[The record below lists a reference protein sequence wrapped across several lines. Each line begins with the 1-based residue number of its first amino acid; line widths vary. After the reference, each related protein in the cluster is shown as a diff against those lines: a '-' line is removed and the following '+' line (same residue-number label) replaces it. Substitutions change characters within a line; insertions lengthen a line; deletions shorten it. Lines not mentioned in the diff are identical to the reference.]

1 MLARQDERQV
11 ELRKLACKFDR
22 RKEDSKITSRRPEEM
37 GDWKWVKVFSLG
49 GPSTVK
55 PDQVGTTNN
64 DPLTFAA
71 LKYGTFQLRAE
82 K

>member
-1 MLARQDERQV
+1 ME
-11 ELRKLACKFDR
+11 
-22 RKEDSKITSRRPEEM
+22 
-37 GDWKWVKVFSLG
+37 DWKWVKVFSLG